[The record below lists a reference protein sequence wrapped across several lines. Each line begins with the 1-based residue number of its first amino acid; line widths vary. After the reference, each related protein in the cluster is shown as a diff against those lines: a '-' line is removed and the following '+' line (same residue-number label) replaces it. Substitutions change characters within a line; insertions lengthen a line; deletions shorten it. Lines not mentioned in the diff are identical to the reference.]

1 MNNNSFQQLSE
12 DERTK
17 KFKAILNTKTKGAL
31 SSDDMH
37 SILFAI
43 SPCRQYQISVHH
55 DPKIFRSVLQLDDGY
70 RGRTVLGQATTSF
83 KQREGELYC
92 STRPAAIILRNMA
105 DERSVCQLHIFVP
118 PKQ

>member
-1 MNNNSFQQLSE
+1 MKNNSFQQLSE
-12 DERTK
+12 EEKSK
-17 KFKAILNTKTKGAL
+17 KFRAILNTKTEGAL
-31 SSDDMH
+31 TNDEMH

-43 SPCRQYQISVHH
+43 SPCRQYQITVYH
-55 DPKIFRSVLQLDDGY
+55 DPEVFRSILQLDEGY

-83 KQREGELYC
+83 KQNKGELYC

-105 DERSVCQLHIFVP
+105 DEKSAFQLHIFVP